1 MSTRVHIGMHKKAG
15 NIPILSQCVGTTP
28 AHLYRPIGI
37 NNDPIVHGVLAT
49 LDDSSSAPASLH
61 KFYVEGIPS
70 RQERVLSNHK
80 KHGAYVTEWPP
91 VPPT

>member
-1 MSTRVHIGMHKKAG
+1 MSTRVQIGTQKKEG
-15 NIPILSQCVGTTP
+15 NIPILPRCAGTTP

-70 RQERVLSNHK
+70 RQERVLSN
-80 KHGAYVTEWPP
+80 TEKIPNSSP
-91 VPPT
+91 